1 MTTDTKRR
9 VKWRRAWK
17 AAQKKRRW
25 VLSEHFQH
33 WLSYWKCWAKGKIKL
48 PQWICFIFKNAIIC
62 SANEFDGLWLCENRL
77 LQFQMLFIHI
87 ILTNEKCS
95 APEHRN
101 SLILFFISCQYCKIW
116 INLPFLHRSLL
127 SKKKEDNSQKQDKRY
142 LLLRNE
148 TKFLI
153 IFIYNVNG

>member
-1 MTTDTKRR
+1 MEASMKGAT
-9 VKWRRAWK
+9 
-17 AAQKKRRW
+17 QKKTRRW
-25 VLSEHFQH
+25 VLLEHFQH
-33 WLSYWKCWAKGKIKL
+33 WLSYWKCWAKRKIKL

-95 APEHRN
+95 APKHRN
-101 SLILFFISCQYCKIW
+101 SLILFFYLMSVLQ
-116 INLPFLHRSLL
+116 NLEQFTIFYIVRFWV
-127 SKKKEDNSQKQDKRY
+127 KKKIIPKSKTNDTY
-142 LLLRNE
+142 HWNE
-148 TKFLI
+148 KKFLI